1 MTVHALVLHGDN
13 HYARINLTYVIQRYR
28 TQATY
33 NEFSTHAYTRIS
45 KSNL

>member
-1 MTVHALVLHGDN
+1 MTEHALVLHGDN
-13 HYARINLTYVIQRYR
+13 HYARINLTYVNQKYM

-33 NEFSTHAYTRIS
+33 NKFNTHAYTRIS